1 MRVRLFFF
9 LLLILAISGLNFAVQ
24 TIELTNPEKFAR
36 KLTRNNV
43 FLKFCDFF
51 DVDGDFY
58 YFLDRHFS
66 VVFKVK
72 KDTGELVKTISSKG
86 QGPRELQDAVY
97 MRLRNNKL
105 FILDRGFN
113 GIKIFDTAGNI
124 INEFKLDVVVGERS
138 MDVNGKE
145 EIFLGRADS
154 DTNSMVQ
161 VFDINGKKLRSLIPL
176 KEIKGIA
183 KLDKTWYYTIRLDK
197 DGNIYVLYYLDRKLE
212 KYDKEGK
219 LLWEKPIKNKLLDQY
234 PDDTK
239 VKGGSKGQVYTNN
252 QRVFGIDV
260 TPNGNVIVAHAG
272 GGCVFAGDG
281 KLINLLTTPNEEW
294 TLYQFKVFDDKL
306 MNVTSFGQLVY
317 IYHYKEE

>member
-1 MRVRLFFF
+1 MRVRLLLV
-9 LLLILAISGLNFAVQ
+9 LLLILSFTGFNFAVK
-24 TIELTNPEKFAR
+24 TVELTNPEKFAR

-51 DVDGDFY
+51 DAAGDFY

-72 KDTGELVKTISSKG
+72 RDTGELVQTISSKG
-86 QGPRELQDAVY
+86 QGPKELQDPVN
-97 MRLRNNKL
+97 MRLQNSKI

-113 GIKIFDTAGNI
+113 GVKIFDTTGNM
-124 INEFKLDVVVGERS
+124 INEFKLDFVVGERS
-138 MDVNGKE
+138 IDVNGKE
-145 EIFLGRADS
+145 EIFLGRADCK
-154 DTNSMVQ
+154 TNSMVQ
-161 VFDINGKKLRSLIPL
+161 VFDINGKRLRALIPL
-176 KEIKGIA
+176 KEIKGVA

-197 DGNIYVLYYLDRKLE
+197 DENIYVLYYMDRKLE

-239 VKGGSKGQVYTNN
+239 VKGGSSGQVHTNN

-260 TPNGNVIVAHAG
+260 TPKGNVIVAHTG

-281 KLINLLTTPNEEW
+281 ELISLITTPNEEW
-294 TLYQFKVFDDKL
+294 TLFQFKIFKDKL
-306 MNVTSFGQLVY
+306 MNVTKFGQIVY